1 LLVGI
6 CAEVLRKSPEFVT
19 YARLTAFH
27 GLGRISRSYDL
38 SAALGWGFFA
48 GIWGSGKC
56 QLQNGRAADFFL
68 SRRSRFAIIRSVN
81 RRRRI
86 FTVLACGLAALLLL
100 AMFSTRPKN
109 SVPISAINSLN
120 AALLQD
126 GFTNDQ
132 TVMSVDEIALAG
144 VPGAKAIVSTFY
156 PDYRK
161 QRVNRSYLKDGA
173 KLGIDYTLRRDQA
186 VEISL
191 PADAAHCAR
200 ARKMAREL
208 AELNP
213 NLSIWLR
220 TNDPP
225 IATKR

>member
-1 LLVGI
+1 MPV
-6 CAEVLRKSPEFVT
+6 PE
-19 YARLTAFH
+19 R
-27 GLGRISRSYDL
+27 
-38 SAALGWGFFA
+38 A
-48 GIWGSGKC
+48 G
-56 QLQNGRAADFFL
+56 
-68 SRRSRFAIIRSVN
+68 SRFFSFKAFTFCDHRNVN

-86 FTVLACGLAALLLL
+86 FAIVACGLAGLLLA
-100 AMFSTRPKN
+100 AMFSTRPKDG
-109 SVPISAINSLN
+109 VPVSAIEALHTG
-120 AALLQD
+120 LLQR

-144 VPGAKAIVSTFY
+144 IPGVKTIVSAVY

-161 QRVNRSYLKDGA
+161 QRVNRSYSKQGA
-173 KLGIDYTLRRDQA
+173 RLGIDYTLRRDNA
-186 VEISL
+186 VEISI
-191 PADAAHCAR
+191 PADEPHCAE

-208 AELNP
+208 AALNP

>member
-1 LLVGI
+1 MPV
-6 CAEVLRKSPEFVT
+6 PE
-19 YARLTAFH
+19 R
-27 GLGRISRSYDL
+27 
-38 SAALGWGFFA
+38 A
-48 GIWGSGKC
+48 G
-56 QLQNGRAADFFL
+56 
-68 SRRSRFAIIRSVN
+68 SRFFSFKAFTFCDHRNVN

-86 FTVLACGLAALLLL
+86 LTILACGLVALFLT
-100 AMFSTRPKN
+100 AMFSTRPRDG
-109 SVPISAINSLN
+109 VPISAIEALN
-120 AALLQD
+120 AALVRD

-144 VPGAKAIVSTFY
+144 IPGVKTIVSAVY

-161 QRVNRSYLKDGA
+161 QRVNRSYSKDGA
-173 KLGIDYTLRRDQA
+173 KLGIDYTLVRDHA
-186 VEISL
+186 IEISI
-191 PADAAHCAR
+191 PADAAHCAE

-208 AELNP
+208 AALNP